1 MERIIFRK
9 PISIYNWSIFA
20 EISYSSFV
28 KLGLSFIK
36 IIRLMK
42 IQMKITD
49 LKKVS
54 ELDFYWKNSDY
65 KNLLK
70 EFGYPDV
77 EGIAENEILDYLFLA
92 ILDYKPAEAAEIILT
107 YKMSD
112 KLNEGQIQ
120 NLANEMLLD
129 KLAEEYPDPAL
140 HFDIFNINQFL
151 RKAYNGSFP
160 DTEATIITAEI
171 HGMEEDDEM
180 TKEILI
186 KALSHGLRESNLVKR
201 LYGDQLNGNLP
212 FDDAGKVIWHFRKLS
227 ENEVEII
234 TSNYLIAREDFGL
247 MEFETELKYFEED

>member
-1 MERIIFRK
+1 
-9 PISIYNWSIFA
+9 
-20 EISYSSFV
+20 
-28 KLGLSFIK
+28 
-36 IIRLMK
+36 MK

-77 EGIAENEILDYLFLA
+77 EEIAETEILDYLFLA
-92 ILDYKPAEAAEIILT
+92 ILDFKPAEAAAVILT

-112 KLNEGQIQ
+112 KLNDGQIQ
-120 NLANEMLLD
+120 NMANEMLLD
-129 KLAEEYPDPAL
+129 TLAEEYPDPAL

-171 HGMEEDDEM
+171 HGMEDDEM

-186 KALSHGLRESNLVKR
+186 KAVSHGLRESNLVKR
-201 LYGDQLNGNLP
+201 LYGDQLNGNVP

-227 ENEVEII
+227 ENKVEII